1 MVTCSVKEI
10 IAMAKSIGESQY
22 SSEYQEL
29 SRLFFS
35 ITPPFSEQ
43 DVKAF
48 NRLYR
53 KIYSSLPPH
62 EKRKAE
68 WLVDMAIASVEKPE
82 LAKLIYGVV

>member
-1 MVTCSVKEI
+1 MMDTI
-10 IAMAKSIGESQY
+10 NHSQY

-35 ITPPFSEQ
+35 ITPPLTRQ
-43 DVKAF
+43 DVHAF

-53 KIYSSLPPH
+53 KIYPSLPAH
-62 EKRKAE
+62 EKHKAE
-68 WLVDMAIASVEKPE
+68 HLVDQAIASVENPE